1 MARRRTIDDIALHY
15 QDARDR
21 GDHDAMARLQNQE
34 ACLVLLTVLERLA
47 GNPDSF
53 IHEVA
58 VKGGILMAGELGSPR
73 ASADIDLTSGHLK
86 RVDLDRV
93 AREVREAG
101 RVFRVRADGEPERT
115 QGGDLIRLA
124 FESLT
129 DGGTAKLEISIRED
143 LVFAV
148 RNAVFDVSD
157 LGLTPFELPALAEV
171 ELVAEK
177 LRALVQRAQ
186 PRDLYDL
193 WLYLTE
199 SGWSLDHHDLARAVE
214 AKLATTRHKRWRA
227 ELWKT
232 HLDEIEQLW
241 SPTLVEW
248 IEPELL
254 PDLDEA
260 VEAISRRMR
269 ELRLT

>member
-1 MARRRTIDDIALHY
+1 VARRHTVDDIALDY
-15 QDARDR
+15 QSARDR
-21 GDHDAMARLQNQE
+21 GDRDAMARLQNQE
-34 ACLVLLTVLERLA
+34 ACLVLLTVMEQLA
-47 GNPDSF
+47 ANPDSF

-58 VKGGILMAGELGSPR
+58 VKGGILMAGELRSPR
-73 ASADIDLTSGHLK
+73 TSADIDLTSGHLK
-86 RVDLDRV
+86 RVDLRRV

-101 RVFRVRADGEPERT
+101 RAFRVRSDGEPERT

-129 DGGTAKLEISIRED
+129 DGGTAKLEISIREN

-157 LGLTPFELPALAEV
+157 LGLMPFELPALAEV

-199 SGWSLDHHDLARAVE
+199 SSWSLDHRDLARAVE
-214 AKLATTRHKRWRA
+214 AKLGTTRHKRWRDG
-227 ELWKT
+227 LWKT
-232 HLDEIEQLW
+232 HLGEIERLW

-248 IEPELL
+248 IEPDQI
-254 PDLDEA
+254 PDFDETVA
-260 VEAISRRMR
+260 VVAGRMR
-269 ELRLT
+269 ELRLA